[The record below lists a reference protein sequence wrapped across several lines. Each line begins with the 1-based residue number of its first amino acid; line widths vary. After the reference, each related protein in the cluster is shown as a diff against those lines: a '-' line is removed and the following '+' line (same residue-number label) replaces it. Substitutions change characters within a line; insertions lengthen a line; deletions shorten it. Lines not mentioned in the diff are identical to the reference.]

1 MLGDLARLG
10 KKETFSRQIFE
21 QVIKCITSN
30 IGFDTI
36 AKKTS
41 VDSHLTVGDYLDVM
55 ESSFIIKVLY
65 QIDVNK
71 KLIASRKTKKIYF
84 QDMFLLW
91 VFLGYV
97 LGLSDYFSGSR
108 NRRNNVLFR
117 TKLIE
122 NLIMSHL
129 IRLENS
135 VNWSNII
142 FFFRSTNKRE
152 VDFIVKGHRNT
163 LLPIE
168 VKYRSAVTQKDFLDL
183 DKINKESGIIISR
196 EDFLVQK
203 NKWIMPPE
211 VFLLLR
217 LDLRGVLQP

>member
-1 MLGDLARLG
+1 
-10 KKETFSRQIFE
+10 
-21 QVIKCITSN
+21 
-30 IGFDTI
+30 
-36 AKKTS
+36 
-41 VDSHLTVGDYLDVM
+41 M
-55 ESSFIIKVLY
+55 ESNFIIKVLY

-97 LGLSDYFSGSR
+97 LGLSDYFSGSV
-108 NRRNNVLFR
+108 NRQKNALFK

-129 IRLENS
+129 IKLENS
-135 VNWSNII
+135 VNWSNIV

-152 VDFIVKGHRNT
+152 VDFIVKGYRNV

-168 VKYRSAVTQKDFLDL
+168 VKYRSVVTPKDFLDL
-183 DKINKESGIIISR
+183 NKINKRSGIIISR
-196 EDFLVQK
+196 EDFLARK
-203 NKWIMPPE
+203 NKWIIPPE

-217 LDLRGVLQP
+217 LDLRKEKNSL